1 MKRWAEMSYIFLYIR
16 TSQILM
22 MLNAFI
28 FESLH
33 TVSKC
38 SYFVLAFFK
47 HPNLTMAKITIKFEV
62 NFLFVNFPLCF
73 LTNIGLIVFIIES
86 VVEEISSNLK
96 NSSNLLQEFES
107 DF

>member
-1 MKRWAEMSYIFLYIR
+1 
-16 TSQILM
+16 M
-22 MLNAFI
+22 MLNVFI

-38 SYFVLAFFK
+38 YYFVLAFFK
-47 HPNLTMAKITIKFEV
+47 HFDLTMAKITIKYEV

-73 LTNIGLIVFIIES
+73 LTNIGLIVLIIES